1 MLCNEIEE
9 LEINEKVKFLLS
21 ETNIYKSGGPDN
33 IHPKL
38 LKSLSDNEN
47 FVDAITK
54 LFNKCLENGTL
65 PNVWK
70 TAIVTALFK
79 KGSKCE
85 ARNYRPISLTCI
97 LCKVFEKIIRNHI
110 LKHIEP
116 LITVAQHGFMN
127 GKSVKFTI
135 LHDYTI

>member
-9 LEINEKVKFLLS
+9 LEITNEEVKLLLS
-21 ETNIYKSGGPDN
+21 EINIYKSGGPDN

-54 LFNKCLENGTL
+54 LFNKCLENIAL

-70 TAIVTALFK
+70 TAIVK
-79 KGSKCE
+79 
-85 ARNYRPISLTCI
+85 
-97 LCKVFEKIIRNHI
+97 
-110 LKHIEP
+110 
-116 LITVAQHGFMN
+116 M
-127 GKSVKFTI
+127 
-135 LHDYTI
+135 